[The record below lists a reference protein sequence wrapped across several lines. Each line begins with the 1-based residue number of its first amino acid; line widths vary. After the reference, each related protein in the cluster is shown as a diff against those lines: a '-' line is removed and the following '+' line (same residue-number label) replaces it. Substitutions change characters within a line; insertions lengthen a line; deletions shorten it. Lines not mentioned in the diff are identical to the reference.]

1 MAKLPAEMPVGPLPD
16 LLAWW
21 RQARVKGLIIG
32 GLAVALLGRPR
43 TTRDLD
49 AMVFVDEK
57 RWAEFLKLGKQWS
70 FKSRIPKPLEFAN
83 EARVFLLLHRATG
96 IEVDLSLA
104 NMDLEKEILDRS
116 RKVRLGRLFVPVPT
130 REDLIILKA
139 IANRPKDQV
148 DIQGLLDMGKEL
160 DLAHIRTHVERFAE
174 LLEQP
179 ELYAEIDRVLLRHAK
194 GRD

>member
-1 MAKLPAEMPVGPLPD
+1 MGPLPD

-21 RQARVKGLIIG
+21 RQAKVEGLIIG

-49 AMVFVDEK
+49 AMIFVEEG

-70 FKSRIPKPLEFAN
+70 FKSRIPKPLEFAR
-83 EARVFLLLHRATG
+83 EARVFLLRHRATD

-104 NMDLEKEILDRS
+104 NMDLEKEILARS
-116 RKVRLGRLFVPVPT
+116 MTVRLGRLLVPLPT

-139 IANRPKDQV
+139 IANRPKDRV
-148 DIQGLLDMGKEL
+148 DIQGLLDAGEEF
-160 DLAHIRTHVERFAE
+160 DLVRIRNHVERFAE

-179 ELYAEIDRVLLRHAK
+179 ELYAEIDQALRCHANERRRK
-194 GRD
+194 S